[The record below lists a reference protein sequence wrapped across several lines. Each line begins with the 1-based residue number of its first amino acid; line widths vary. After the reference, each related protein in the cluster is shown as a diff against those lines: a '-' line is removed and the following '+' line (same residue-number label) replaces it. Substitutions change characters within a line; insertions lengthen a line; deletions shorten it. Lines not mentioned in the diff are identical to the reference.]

1 MSLSLSLSLWV
12 SESLNLWGKSRLCD
26 VWWSVWCDH
35 LCVFFL
41 WKKMVGQFQ
50 PQAKLEVK
58 DLETWNIET
67 NRTEVW
73 APIWELC
80 ICDSSLIK
88 WATNRTNL
96 TFAFGVW
103 WYLGGPSPKSP
114 SPMPFLWDLGQ
125 WLDEL
130 RRNAYKKKSWEIKWD
145 LQLRTSVCLK
155 NAARNTGWLNARQ
168 FLANGFLQ
176 QNW

>member
-1 MSLSLSLSLWV
+1 MCDDQRDVIISAFFFVKENGWTVSATSQAWGQRSWNLKHWNKYDRSLSP
-12 SESLNLWGKSRLCD
+12 NLR
-26 VWWSVWCDH
+26 
-35 LCVFFL
+35 
-41 WKKMVGQFQ
+41 
-50 PQAKLEVK
+50 
-58 DLETWNIET
+58 
-67 NRTEVW
+67 
-73 APIWELC
+73 C

-114 SPMPFLWDLGQ
+114 SPMRFLWDLGQ

>member
-12 SESLNLWGKSRLCD
+12 SKSLRKKQA
-26 VWWSVWCDH
+26 VWCVMISVMWSS
-35 LCVFFL
+35 LWFFL
-41 WKKMVGQFQ
+41 WKEMVGQFQ

-58 DLETWNIET
+58 EPETWNIET

-80 ICDSSLIK
+80 ICDSSLIE

-114 SPMPFLWDLGQ
+114 SPMRFLWDLGQ